1 MKKRGFISFVLVFVL
16 LAAVVAAGCIGGGT
30 QTSTQSP
37 ASSTSGSATTQ
48 SSPTSSQAPAK
59 EKMLVIGYTRDP
71 DTLDVQKSTWIDLT
85 TSIVFAPLVNLA
97 SNGSIIPG
105 LAESYEVS
113 SDGKVITFHLR
124 KGIKDALGNPI
135 TAEDVK
141 FDFERYMAPETKSP
155 SAPLYLGHLKEVK
168 VLDDYTVQL
177 IYKEPYG
184 PALTFATM
192 QSMGIFSKKYFES
205 VGEVEFGQ
213 HPVATGPYY
222 VTKWVRGAYID
233 YERNPYYKR
242 EYNPDPVLTNPG
254 PPYIEKVR
262 FRIIKEPFTMISEF
276 EKGNVHVLLDIPTEY
291 YKQLK
296 NNPHVTMVPFLEYIL
311 HYIGFNCKKYPFND
325 TRVRQAINMAI
336 DRKPIIEYGVDG
348 LAVPIHG
355 PLVPTMM
362 GYSQKMEDYAKQ
374 KYPYDPEKAKEL
386 LAEAGW
392 KDRDGDGILEDSQG
406 RKFEVEMWI
415 STGEPEAQKVAQIIQ
430 DQLKQVGIKVN
441 IRIVEE
447 SSFTDLVS
455 QGKHQMYLLR
465 YGLMDAQIL
474 FYMFHSTKGV
484 KRMFFYRSD
493 LDEALE
499 KMGTTVDPTEREKYI
514 EEAEKILIDGA
525 PMVPLY
531 ARKAFIA
538 YRNDIVEGIKV
549 NPYTQSIYLDDAK
562 LK

>member
-1 MKKRGFISFVLVFVL
+1 MKKRGFIGFALLFVLV
-16 LAAVVAAGCIGGGT
+16 AAVVAAGCIGGETTTQSPTSPTETTETETT
-30 QTSTQSP
+30 QTS
-37 ASSTSGSATTQ
+37 
-48 SSPTSSQAPAK
+48 APK
-59 EKMLVIGYTRDP
+59 HEMLVIGYTRDP
-71 DTLDVQKSTWIDLT
+71 DTLDVHKSTWIDIT
-85 TSIVFAPLVNLA
+85 TSIVFAPLINLGT
-97 SNGSIIPG
+97 NGEIIPG
-105 LAESYEVS
+105 LAESEVS
-113 SDGKVITFHLR
+113 EDGKVITFHLR

-141 FDFERYMAPETKSP
+141 FDFDRYKNPKTKSP
-155 SAPLYLGHLKEVK
+155 SVGLYLGPVEEVK
-168 VLDDYTVQL
+168 VIDDYTVQL

-192 QSMGIFSKKYFES
+192 QSMGVFSKEYFES

-242 EYNPDPVLTNPG
+242 EYNPDPTLTNPG
-254 PPYIEKVR
+254 PPYIENVR

-276 EKGNVHVLLDIPTEY
+276 EKGNVHVLLDVPTEY

-296 NNPHVTMVPFLEYIL
+296 DNPHVTMIPFLEYVL
-311 HYIGFNCKKYPFND
+311 HYIGFNCQKYPFND

-336 DRKPIIEYGVDG
+336 NRDPIVEYGVDG

-406 RKFEVEMWI
+406 RKFEVEMWV

-514 EEAEKILIDGA
+514 EEAEKILTDGA

-531 ARKAFIA
+531 ARKVFIA

-549 NPYTQSIYLDDAK
+549 NSYTQGIYLDDAK